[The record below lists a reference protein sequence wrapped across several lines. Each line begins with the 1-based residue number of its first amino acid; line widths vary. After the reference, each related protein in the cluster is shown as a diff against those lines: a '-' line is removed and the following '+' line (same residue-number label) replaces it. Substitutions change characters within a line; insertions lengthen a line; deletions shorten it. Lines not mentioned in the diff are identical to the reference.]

1 MLVIGLNV
9 CATAQCV
16 TYYQQS
22 AHAHKPA
29 SNFSN
34 YFHGGYNYVSLL
46 LLIVNSDWMETIN
59 NTGATQEGACEEESE
74 GCAVHAAGA
83 GSSSESESSSASAAS
98 V

>member
-1 MLVIGLNV
+1 MFAPLLS
-9 CATAQCV
+9 V

-29 SNFSN
+29 SNFPD
-34 YFHGGYNYVSLL
+34 YFHDGYNYVSLL
-46 LLIVNSDWMETIN
+46 LLIVTSDWMETIAYD
-59 NTGATQEGACEEESE
+59 TGATQEGACEEEYE
-74 GCAVHAAGA
+74 GCAVDAAGA